1 MTQTG
6 SQILQVTGRAVPVRG
21 DDIDTDRIIP
31 ARYLRTITFD
41 GLGRHVFEDDRA
53 ATGGHHPF
61 EAAQY
66 QGASILLA
74 NKNFG
79 CGSSR
84 EHAPQALLHWGVQ
97 AFVAESYAEIFF
109 GNCASLGLP
118 CLRVSEANAEA
129 LLAAV
134 EAEPGL
140 ELTVDV
146 EAQAV
151 RAGALTVA
159 ATVPDGPR
167 EQFLTGTWD
176 VVGQLV
182 EAREE
187 IATTAARLPYIA
199 GF

>member
-1 MTQTG
+1 MTQTDARRL
-6 SQILQVTGRAVPVRG
+6 QIVGRAVPVRG

-31 ARYLRTITFD
+31 ARYLRTVTFD
-41 GLGRHVFEDDRA
+41 DLGGHAFEDDRL
-53 ATGGHHPF
+53 ATGGNHPF
-61 EAAQY
+61 DRSQY
-66 QGASILLA
+66 QGASVLLA

-84 EHAPQALLHWGVQ
+84 EHAPQALTRWGIR

-109 GNCASLGLP
+109 GNCVSLGLP
-118 CLRVSEANAEA
+118 CMRVSAADAEA

-134 EAEPGL
+134 EADPGL

-146 EAQAV
+146 EARAV
-151 RAGALTVA
+151 RAGVLTVPA
-159 ATVPDGPR
+159 DLPDGPR
-167 EQFLTGTWD
+167 EQFITGTWD

-182 EAREE
+182 EAGDQ
-187 IATTAARLPYIA
+187 IAATAARLPYIA